1 MQWIIYILK
10 CKDQSLYTGITNDLD
25 KRVAKHISGNGS
37 KYLRGRLPV
46 KLVYEEIALNRSD
59 ATKRELEI
67 KKLNKEEKQFLI
79 ETYNKKIYE
88 DKMSKSKYIF
98 VVSMNVKREHENLFN
113 EVYDEEHIPY
123 LLKVPGVNKVTRGR
137 GVPFSFSIG
146 GETKSMNAPLQK
158 FIAMY
163 EIDSPDVVESQE
175 WSLAVEQGRWSTQV
189 RQHTSE
195 RSHFMY
201 EYCYC

>member
-1 MQWIIYILK
+1 MKWIIYILK
-10 CKDQSLYTGITNDLD
+10 CKDQSLYTGITNDIE
-25 KRVAKHISGNGS
+25 KRIEKHISGNGS
-37 KYLRGRLPV
+37 KYLRGRLPI
-46 KLVYEEIALNRSD
+46 KLVYEETALNRSE

-67 KKLNKEEKQFLI
+67 KKLNKKEKQFLI
-79 ETYNKKIYE
+79 KSYKEKFSE
-88 DKMSKSKYIF
+88 DNMSNSKYIF
-98 VVSMNVKREHENLFN
+98 VVSMNVKKEHENLFN

-123 LLKVPGVNKVTRGR
+123 LLKVPGVNKVTRGK

-146 GETKSMNAPLQK
+146 GETKSMNAPAQK

-163 EIDSPDVVESQE
+163 EIDSPDVVKSQE
-175 WSLAVEQGRWSTQV
+175 WSLAVEEGRWSSHV

-201 EYCYC
+201 EYC